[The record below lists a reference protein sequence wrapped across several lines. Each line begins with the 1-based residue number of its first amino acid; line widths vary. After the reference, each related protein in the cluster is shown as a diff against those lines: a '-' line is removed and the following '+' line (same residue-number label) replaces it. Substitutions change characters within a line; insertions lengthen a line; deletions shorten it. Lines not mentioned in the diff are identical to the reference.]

1 MNDSVIEFPVKP
13 SPTQL
18 RLDEQDAPRSYRLA
32 VLEAVIF
39 AAEAPPTLKQLTD
52 ALGLAEDLV
61 REDLEI
67 LCNSYGGEDRGI
79 EIRPVG
85 GGYRMFTKVQHHG
98 AVRAFA
104 RSLKPRLT
112 LSPAALETLAIIAY
126 RQPITIPEIGAIRGV
141 SNPGGVIQ
149 TLLGH
154 KLIAMAGRKKVI
166 GRPMRYKT
174 TNEFL
179 VHFGLNN
186 LAELPTM
193 KEMQDLGL
201 AARDRDPST
210 DKKTKVGTGK
220 REEPGFGNQTAPE
233 AGS

>member
-1 MNDSVIEFPVKP
+1 MNDSIIEFPIP
-13 SPTQL
+13 PGPTQL
-18 RLDEQDAPRSYRLA
+18 KLEEQDIPREYRLA
-32 VLEAVIF
+32 ALEAVIF
-39 AAEAPPTLKQLTD
+39 ASETPPTLKQLSA
-52 ALGLAEDLV
+52 ALGLREDLV
-61 REDLEI
+61 KEDLDI
-67 LCNSYGGEDRGI
+67 LRQSYRGEDRGV

-85 GGYRMFTKVQHHG
+85 GGYRMFTKVEHHG

-104 RSLKPRLT
+104 RSLKPRVT
-112 LSPAALETLAIIAY
+112 LSAAALETLAIIAY

-174 TNEFL
+174 TNAFL
-179 VHFGLNN
+179 VHFGLND
-186 LAELPTM
+186 LTELPTM

-201 AARDRDPST
+201 AARDEDLPDA
-210 DKKTKVGTGK
+210 DKKATAAGDGAQSSSATEPDTG
-220 REEPGFGNQTAPE
+220 

>member
-1 MNDSVIEFPVKP
+1 MNDSIIEFPVTP

-32 VLEAVIF
+32 ILEAVIF
-39 AAEAPPTLKQLTD
+39 AAETPPTLKQLTA

-67 LCNSYGGEDRGI
+67 LCDSYGGEDRGV
-79 EIRPVG
+79 EIRPVA
-85 GGYRMFTKVQHHG
+85 GGYRMFTKAEHHG
-98 AVRAFA
+98 AVRDFA

-154 KLIAMAGRKKVI
+154 KLISMAGRKKVI
-166 GRPMRYKT
+166 GRPMLYKT

-179 VHFGLNN
+179 VHFGLDN

-193 KEMQDLGL
+193 KEMQDLDF
-201 AARDRDPST
+201 AARDGDSST
-210 DKKTKVGTGK
+210 DEIAPVGTGNGEK
-220 REEPGFGNQTAPE
+220 PRPASQTAPE